1 MQLDKINL
9 DLKKQIKLLQGKLHE
24 REEFIEILKQKKD
37 EITPEVQEL
46 R

>member
-9 DLKKQIKLLQGKLHE
+9 DLKNQIQLLKGKLHE